1 MSPLRQICF
10 FLSTEQIQESS
21 EPAFAE
27 LRFQQARCPSGEI
40 SPGPSL
46 EVAGVGEV
54 LELAPLAGSELGPG
68 SDPRRSSQSARAP
81 WWPDP
86 GAGARRPR
94 DSGDPPP
101 PTLQGRPHP
110 EVILSNISPCV
121 PAPTLPS
128 LPKLLCPLA
137 PRPVLRA
144 CSRAAVLAS
153 ERTARSASAAA
164 HFVPFPGPGDCGAAG
179 GPRGSRRS
187 EQLSALLA
195 RKRPA
200 RAD

>member
-10 FLSTEQIQESS
+10 FLSTEQIQGSS

-54 LELAPLAGSELGPG
+54 LELAPPAGSELGPRVG
-68 SDPRRSSQSARAP
+68 SQALFPERARPLVARSRSRCQATAGFRGPPAGHAPGAPASGSHPVKYKPTRPSTDLAKPPQAALPTCTTSRAP
-81 WWPDP
+81 
-86 GAGARRPR
+86 
-94 DSGDPPP
+94 S
-101 PTLQGRPHP
+101 L
-110 EVILSNISPCV
+110 
-121 PAPTLPS
+121 LPS
-128 LPKLLCPLA
+128 SCPG
-137 PRPVLRA
+137 V
-144 CSRAAVLAS
+144 
-153 ERTARSASAAA
+153 
-164 HFVPFPGPGDCGAAG
+164 GAG
-179 GPRGSRRS
+179 GPLCRRGRAFRAFSGPGRLRGGWRPARVLRS